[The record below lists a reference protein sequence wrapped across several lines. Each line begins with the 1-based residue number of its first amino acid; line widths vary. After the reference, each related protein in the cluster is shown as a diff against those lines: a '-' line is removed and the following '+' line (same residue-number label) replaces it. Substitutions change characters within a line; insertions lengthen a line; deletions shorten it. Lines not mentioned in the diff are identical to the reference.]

1 MIARLER
8 RIQVLE
14 KQVPGFLGELEQMF
28 GPRDPNFEFGRI
40 DPEPRWSPQIVFRR
54 EGRTWVNPSMDLSRV
69 TGDIVDIHLTKK
81 ALEDPDETLARWQLA
96 HECLHLIDPHKN
108 PTNVLEEG
116 LAVWYQ
122 NKNVPRQFARQFAD
136 GEGPYA
142 EAETLVKPFMDTLPG
157 AIRRI
162 RKEGRWAIGD
172 IPANVLIQYCPEL
185 GSEAYKLAAR
195 FLS

>member
-1 MIARLER
+1 
-8 RIQVLE
+8 
-14 KQVPGFLGELEQMF
+14 MF
-28 GPRDPNFEFGRI
+28 GPRDPKFEFGRI
-40 DPEPRWSPQIVFRR
+40 LPGAEPHIRFQID
-54 EGRTWVNPSMDLSRV
+54 SSR
-69 TGDIVDIHLTKK
+69 GPVDIHLTER
-81 ALEDPDETLARWQLA
+81 ALVKWRDETLGRWQLA

-116 LAVWYQ
+116 LATWYQ
-122 NKNVPRQFARQFAD
+122 NKNVPRQLARKFAD

-185 GSEAYKLAAR
+185 GSKAYKLAAR
-195 FLS
+195 FHS